1 MSNYTQETAA
11 TRLTK
16 AKGSSLARE
25 IFTSN
30 FWMSGL
36 AMVKYIPRSFRVKQ
50 VNGMAFYTDAKHDEL
65 RSRVLRTTPAN
76 PRQWGTMTV
85 AQMLHHLNLA
95 CGGSLGFYALPDES
109 YLVSRTVFRWILVDW
124 FPEQPVGLRLPK
136 GFKIPHGAQFDF
148 DFEKQQ
154 LLKILDAAWRA
165 RSAEDWA
172 PHPMFGPMTAKEWG
186 KLLQIHIDYHLRQF
200 AA

>member
-1 MSNYTQETAA
+1 LLEVVSAQ
-11 TRLTK
+11 LTE
-16 AKGSSLARE
+16 AKGTSLARE
-25 IFTSN
+25 LFASN

-36 AMVKYIPRSFRVKQ
+36 AMLKYIPRSFRVKQ
-50 VNGMAFYTDAKHDEL
+50 VDGMVFFTDAKHEEF
-65 RSRVLRTTPAN
+65 RSRVLRITPAN

-109 YLVSRTVFRWILVDW
+109 YHVSRTVFRWILVDW

-136 GFKIPHGAQFDF
+136 GFKIPHSAQFDF
-148 DFEKQQ
+148 EPEKQQ
-154 LLKILDAAWRA
+154 LLKILDFAWQA
-165 RSAEDWA
+165 RSPADWQ
-172 PHPMFGPMTAKEWG
+172 PHPRFGPMTLKEWG